1 MIVHIN
7 YRFLPGIRIL
17 GELRPAHLIECCTD
31 SIDSRHVCIAFLY
44 PVAYFSFVFW
54 SICRY
59 MATSDLANELE
70 KPSFSFDSSHTEAQV
85 TTAVLRQLEDA
96 STDIGTLATKC
107 LGLLV
112 NRVSEERLRSIITT
126 LVDGMVNGKKDHQRD
141 VSFLGLKT
149 IISDID
155 QARAATLTGA
165 AFAALLK
172 GLRSNTA
179 DVASNSLDS
188 LLSIV
193 SLHGDA
199 VGEEERD
206 AAREVLT
213 LEIDASR
220 PGIRKRAI
228 QCLASLAP
236 FFSDEAL
243 HQWVDGV
250 CNRLE
255 AGLQVQNEDKEN
267 ARATARVYV
276 QALLSVT
283 KSAGYRL
290 KDQVSRALPLLF
302 SWLERAREGSGME
315 VEGEGKDEDDEHSED
330 DLLRGGDDE
339 LLELCLSC
347 LESLVR
353 RSPSACRV
361 YLMDGLMK
369 ACLQHLIYDPNYDQP
384 AVDYGDQ
391 EYKVEGGEVKE
402 MEVDGDEDEEE
413 DEEEEEGEENDD
425 EGEENDDDD
434 DEESE
439 VDEDDTS
446 WKVRRAAAKLAAAL
460 ISQYT
465 DVLPE
470 VYKRL
475 ARPLVARFNEREEAV
490 RPDIYDAYIDL
501 LHAVAASTSSS
512 TINLLS
518 CDVPRVTKTL
528 ACRMR
533 RSHRA
538 SWAKSQGLV
547 LRVAKELVI
556 TAPQA
561 VAPKFKDLVPGI
573 LNALQDSTGPT
584 GGSVGP
590 SKAEALAL
598 TNVAFSV
605 LPPKVCAP
613 HVPALGPLVF
623 LAAKDKFYT
632 VSSEALKLC
641 EKFVL
646 LLESRS
652 SGVEVD
658 DSAAISRKVFDIVID
673 RLGAS
678 EVGQEVKE
686 AAISCASVAVARL
699 GDVMDGDAGKVSCK
713 GGGGG
718 GAEGGV
724 LLETVSES
732 DNL

>member
-1 MIVHIN
+1 
-7 YRFLPGIRIL
+7 
-17 GELRPAHLIECCTD
+17 
-31 SIDSRHVCIAFLY
+31 
-44 PVAYFSFVFW
+44 
-54 SICRY
+54 

-165 AFAALLK
+165 AFASLLK

-243 HQWVDGV
+243 HDWVDGV

-255 AGLQVQNEDKEN
+255 AGLQVQSEDKEN

-315 VEGEGKDEDDEHSED
+315 VEGEGNDEDDDYSED

-353 RSPSACRV
+353 RSPSACRA
-361 YLMDGLMK
+361 YLMDGLVK
-369 ACLQHLIYDPNYDQP
+369 ACLQHLVYDPNYDQP

-391 EYKVEGGEVKE
+391 EYKVEGGEEE
-402 MEVDGDEDEEE
+402 MEVDEDEDEGDGADHDGEG
-413 DEEEEEGEENDD
+413 EGEE
-425 EGEENDDDD
+425 EDDDD
-434 DEESE
+434 DEEEESE

-465 DVLPE
+465 DMLPE

-501 LHAVAASTSSS
+501 LHAVAASASSS
-512 TINLLS
+512 TIKLLS

-528 ACRMR
+528 SCRMR

-561 VAPKFKDLVPGI
+561 VARRFKDLVPGI
-573 LNALQDSTGPT
+573 LAALQDSTGPT
-584 GGSVGP
+584 GGSIGP

-605 LPPKVCAP
+605 LPPKVCAA
-613 HVPALGPLVF
+613 HVPALAPLVF
-623 LAAKDKFYT
+623 LAAKDKYYT

-641 EKFVL
+641 EKFIPL
-646 LLESRS
+646 LDSRS
-652 SGVEVD
+652 SGVKVD

-699 GDVMDGDAGKVSCK
+699 GDVMDGDAGKVS
-713 GGGGG
+713 GGAIFSFHFISFHFSFLFFPGREGK
-718 GAEGGV
+718 GAEGGGEKGRERGV
-724 LLETVSES
+724 VYNSL
-732 DNL
+732 